1 MSGIIVMPLFVIS
14 KRIVASLWHY
24 VILGENHDMKRIR
37 ENEERQLLSS
47 KKHGDTYKLLCNLPK
62 GRDSHH
68 RASEY
73 NLILSVFERPQ
84 DASFAVF
91 FVYRGDEMRTH
102 EFEHKSFATSKSF
115 WGV

>member
-47 KKHGDTYKLLCNLPK
+47 KDMEIRVSYTVTSRTFVCQMSPRHNAFVAEILGDAPNTP
-62 GRDSHH
+62 
-68 RASEY
+68 SERRV
-73 NLILSVFERPQ
+73 L
-84 DASFAVF
+84 
-91 FVYRGDEMRTH
+91 
-102 EFEHKSFATSKSF
+102 
-115 WGV
+115 

>member
-47 KKHGDTYKLLCNLPK
+47 KKHGDT
-62 GRDSHH
+62 
-68 RASEY
+68 
-73 NLILSVFERPQ
+73 V
-84 DASFAVF
+84 AV
-91 FVYRGDEMRTH
+91 VAYDETVQPALQFR
-102 EFEHKSFATSKSF
+102 
-115 WGV
+115 